1 MFELILKALKTK
13 FPGVDAKILE
23 RIAKK
28 KAETTTKEEEV
39 KTVVDGVTFQSILE
53 SEGDRRADEAQ
64 KTAVT
69 NYEKKYKLKDGK
81 PTDEPA
87 PKTTPSSTNQPTGGE
102 DSEVMK
108 MLKEIKADNEQLRNE
123 LNGFKSEKL
132 GNQRKQQFEALF
144 EGASDKLKER
154 YMRNYDRLSF
164 KDDEDFNGWL
174 DSQKPFIEDDIKTE
188 KAAGATNT
196 PPLGGTRRKSGEQA
210 APAVTAYLNAEAVR
224 EQQAASPVIIGLTQG
239 APATPAP
246 PAQ

>member
-196 PPLGGTRRKSGEQA
+196 PPLGGTLRKSGEQA
-210 APAVTAYLNAEAVR
+210 DPAVTAYLNAEAVR

>member
-87 PKTTPSSTNQPTGGE
+87 PKTTPSPTNQPTGEE

-196 PPLGGTRRKSGEQA
+196 PPLGGTRHKPGEQA
-210 APAVTAYLNAEAVR
+210 DPAVTAYLNAEAVR

>member
-1 MFELILKALKTK
+1 MFEKILAALKTK

-39 KTVVDGVTFQSILE
+39 KTVVDGVTFQSIIE
-53 SEGDRRADEAQ
+53 CEGDRRADEAQ
-64 KTAVT
+64 KTAVS

-81 PTDEPA
+81 TIEQPEP
-87 PKTTPSSTNQPTGGE
+87 PKPNEPPAGGAS
-102 DSEVMK
+102 DEVMK

-188 KAAGATNT
+188 KAAGATNK
-196 PPLGGTRRKSGEQA
+196 PPLGGTRRKAGEQA
-210 APAVTAYLNAEAVR
+210 DPAVTAYLNAEAMR
-224 EQQAASPVIIGLTQG
+224 EQQAASPVIIGLSQG
-239 APATPAP
+239 APTTPAP
-246 PAQ
+246 AQ